1 MYTGA
6 PPLCPKESK
15 RTFSQLN
22 KENCKSWQ
30 RAMRHA
36 LPPICWI
43 LSLRAC
49 SHDNSKATLK
59 PFKCTVLSRQ
69 QQVPQRVDSITTL
82 SGHFLSSKGTVHFY
96 SCSRDISLHM
106 GRSRYRYLLELWF
119 LFARPNSNIG
129 DAKELVLLGYNM
141 YYLVRLFIQRPRK
154 AR

>member
-1 MYTGA
+1 MYTAA

-43 LSLRAC
+43 LSLPVC
-49 SHDNSKATLK
+49 SHDNTKGTLK
-59 PFKCTVLSRQ
+59 PSKCTVLSRQ
-69 QQVPQRVDSITTL
+69 LQVLQRVDSITTL
-82 SGHFLSSKGTVHFY
+82 SGHFPSFKGTVHFY
-96 SCSRDISLHM
+96 SCPRDISLHM
-106 GRSRYRYLLELWF
+106 GRSRYSYLLELWF
-119 LFARPNSNIG
+119 LSVRPNSNIE
-129 DAKELVLLGYNM
+129 DAQELVLLGYNM